1 MFLRKSYFGLVK
13 NLKGF
18 RGAVAFSVPKIRSK
32 EEIAGLPKLFR
43 KPEAILV
50 KYWWS
55 EPRWIF
61 FLEKINYGV
70 L

>member
-1 MFLRKSYFGLVK
+1 MFLRKSFGLLK
-13 NLKGF
+13 SLKGF
-18 RGAVAFSVPKIRSK
+18 RGACLFSVPKIK

-61 FLEKINYGV
+61 FLEKKN
-70 L
+70 